1 MSVKVAAVALKQ
13 GYKTL
18 LISTEMPV
26 KAMSMR
32 MDAFLGKLMGYEF
45 SLTKL
50 RRGEEGLNVEA
61 YEKFLTEMNSNNL
74 LFPHHLGFD
83 ALNISTI
90 RNLVRKYSPDILVV
104 DGVYLLSDDS
114 NRAKWEQNDNLFKGL
129 KNIAMA
135 HEIPVFCTTQ
145 AGREA
150 VDLFKPPKLN
160 QVANGDALV
169 RASDIAFAMSK
180 VEEDDNL
187 RFLYYMKQRDDAEI
201 KDRSIMKW
209 NVDVGDVQELMQEDL
224 QKEVLTNVNF

>member
-1 MSVKVAAVALKQ
+1 
-13 GYKTL
+13 
-18 LISTEMPV
+18 
-26 KAMSMR
+26 
-32 MDAFLGKLMGYEF
+32 MD
-45 SLTKL
+45 S
-50 RRGEEGLNVEA
+50 RNI
-61 YEKFLTEMNSNNL
+61 

-83 ALNISTI
+83 ALSISTI
-90 RNLVRKYSPDILVV
+90 RNLVRKYTPDLVVV

-114 NRAKWEQNDNLFKGL
+114 SRAKWEQNDNLFKGL

-180 VEEDDNL
+180 VEDEDNQ
-187 RFLYYMKQRDDAEI
+187 RYLYYMKQRDDAEI
-201 KDRSIMKW
+201 RDKSVLSW
-209 NVDVGDVQELMQEDL
+209 NVDIGDVQELMQEEL
-224 QKEVLTNVNF
+224 QKNAKF